1 MSANI
6 VLACLVI
13 GMALMWV
20 FAFFSW
26 EEKQRVYRNR
36 ALDEND
42 LKLLSGVRRAAAMRY
57 LESSD
62 CDTPLTEEI
71 LDNLVESYDNELR
84 IEKQRH
90 ALSE

>member
-1 MSANI
+1 
-6 VLACLVI
+6 
-13 GMALMWV
+13 MWV

-26 EEKQRVYRNR
+26 EEEQRIYRNR
-36 ALDEND
+36 ELDGND
-42 LKLLSGVRRAAAMRY
+42 LKLLTEVRRAAAMRY

-84 IEKQRH
+84 IENQRH
-90 ALSE
+90 AISD